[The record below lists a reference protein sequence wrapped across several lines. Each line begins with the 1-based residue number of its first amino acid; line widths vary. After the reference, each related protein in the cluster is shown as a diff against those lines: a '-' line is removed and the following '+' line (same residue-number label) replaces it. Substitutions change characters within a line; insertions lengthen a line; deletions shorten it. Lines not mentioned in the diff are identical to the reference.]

1 MLSCRPIRISFGMVS
16 CQLVQEKIEC
26 PLPQSEDRLME
37 TFTAHRRLEAEYH
50 DPRAFRYNLNAFLA
64 SVSSIRQILQKEI
77 EQRGDVQRWNQV
89 RDPFKNDPW
98 LKALARARNVTLHQ
112 QAIFDGSL
120 VHIGMY
126 RWRRHKLSVA
136 QQLPHDVHSERLLK
150 WFSDTDL
157 GKMFLDEEHSA
168 WGEEYGVWRQY
179 NIAEISK
186 TEDVL
191 TMTRRGSIRAH
202 DMLAAAHRLYSI
214 EAGKI
219 NDEYLLSKEGL
230 ADVMVL
236 LESDIDPS
244 LPSKWGWHDSRSGP
258 SS

>member
-1 MLSCRPIRISFGMVS
+1 MVS

>member
-1 MLSCRPIRISFGMVS
+1 MLS
-16 CQLVQEKIEC
+16 CQLVQDKIIC
-26 PLPQSEDRLME
+26 PLPQSEDRLLE
-37 TFTAHRRLEAEYH
+37 AFNAHRRLESEYH

-64 SVSSIRQILQKEI
+64 SVSSIQQILQKEI
-77 EQRGDVQRWNQV
+77 EQRGDVRRWNQV

-112 QAIFDGSL
+112 QAIFDGSV

-126 RWRRHKLSVA
+126 RWRRHKLSVSREV
-136 QQLPHDVHSERLLK
+136 PHDVPSERLLE
-150 WFSDTDL
+150 WFTTTDL

-179 NIAEISK
+179 NIAEIST

-202 DMLAAAHRLYSI
+202 DMLAAAHCLYGVETGNIDS
-214 EAGKI
+214 
-219 NDEYLLSKEGL
+219 DRLLSRDGL
-230 ADVMVL
+230 AEVTVL

-244 LPSKWGWHDSRSGP
+244 LPSKWGWNDNMP
-258 SS
+258 